1 MYRFVTRLATARP
14 AARCSSTGSG
24 RRTGSSPP
32 RVRGAVLG
40 IRPFMTLASTDA
52 DAIVTQGAQLLEFAA
67 GDAEGHDI
75 KIAEPG

>member
-1 MYRFVTRLATARP
+1 
-14 AARCSSTGSG
+14 
-24 RRTGSSPP
+24 
-32 RVRGAVLG
+32 
-40 IRPFMTLASTDA
+40 MTLASTDA